1 MPYETLEKISYRQP
15 GQYEAIYEARLN
27 DPETVRLDF
36 EINGWTAFVVQNSE
50 VYRILLQIQKIDK
63 QVQLLCKELPR
74 AALRQFAQKC
84 LVDEIVL
91 TNDIEGVNSTRREIS
106 EVLEQIDSKSGKRR
120 FYGLVRKYLMLQEEE
135 ERKIKT
141 CQDVRNIYN
150 DLVLK
155 EVIAENSKDAPDGV
169 IFRKD
174 SVSVSNAAQKEIHR
188 GLYPENKIIE
198 AMDHA
203 LAFLNGDSCD
213 PLVRISVF
221 HYLVGYIHPF
231 YNGNGRLSRF
241 ISSYLLSDELNFLIG
256 YRLSYTVKDN
266 IKQYYDSFKVCNSVR
281 NRGDL
286 TPFVL
291 SFLDIVQ
298 KAMKQLEAALLR
310 RKADYGKYMEMISQ
324 HPFGEKEK
332 DGDLMGYLIQASLF
346 SGHGIATKALEG
358 MLGISYTPLKNRLSI
373 LRQERLLVEEKIGR
387 EKFYRL
393 NLTEF
398 EKQIEKRD

>member
-1 MPYETLEKISYRQP
+1 
-15 GQYEAIYEARLN
+15 
-27 DPETVRLDF
+27 
-36 EINGWTAFVVQNSE
+36 
-50 VYRILLQIQKIDK
+50 
-63 QVQLLCKELPR
+63 
-74 AALRQFAQKC
+74 
-84 LVDEIVL
+84 
-91 TNDIEGVNSTRREIS
+91 
-106 EVLEQIDSKSGKRR
+106 
-120 FYGLVRKYLMLQEEE
+120 
-135 ERKIKT
+135 
-141 CQDVRNIYN
+141 
-150 DLVLK
+150 
-155 EVIAENSKDAPDGV
+155 
-169 IFRKD
+169 
-174 SVSVSNAAQKEIHR
+174 
-188 GLYPENKIIE
+188 
-198 AMDHA
+198 MDHA

-310 RKADYGKYMEMISQ
+310 RKADYDKYMEMISQ

>member
-266 IKQYYDSFKVCNSVR
+266 IKQYYDSFKVCNSER

-310 RKADYGKYMEMISQ
+310 RKADYDKYMEMISQ

>member
-266 IKQYYDSFKVCNSVR
+266 IKQYYDSSKVCNSVR

-310 RKADYGKYMEMISQ
+310 RKADYDKYMEMISQ

>member
-27 DPETVRLDF
+27 GPETVRLDF
-36 EINGWTAFVVQNSE
+36 EVNGWPAFVVQNSD

-106 EVLEQIDSKSGKRR
+106 EVLEQIDNKSGKRR

-135 ERKIKT
+135 ERRIKT
-141 CQDVRNIYN
+141 CQDVRNIYD

-155 EVIAENSKDAPDGV
+155 EVVAENSKDAPDGV

-213 PLVRISVF
+213 PLVRISAF

-266 IKQYYDSFKVCNSVR
+266 IKQYYDSFKVATVCE
-281 NRGDL
+281 
-286 TPFVL
+286 
-291 SFLDIVQ
+291 IVV
-298 KAMKQLEAALLR
+298 
-310 RKADYGKYMEMISQ
+310 I
-324 HPFGEKEK
+324 
-332 DGDLMGYLIQASLF
+332 
-346 SGHGIATKALEG
+346 
-358 MLGISYTPLKNRLSI
+358 
-373 LRQERLLVEEKIGR
+373 
-387 EKFYRL
+387 
-393 NLTEF
+393 
-398 EKQIEKRD
+398 